1 MLLLKR
7 NYFYIVPICC
17 HILLLESPCPLVR
30 SSFVRPSVTFFTPSI
45 NTHNRLMCEVT
56 DKVTDEVADEVAD
69 EVTDEVAIEVTDEVA
84 DEVTDMVPV
93 SVVRDGGSGGSGGL

>member
-1 MLLLKR
+1 MLSYPTPRIALS
-7 NYFYIVPICC
+7 VG
-17 HILLLESPCPLVR
+17 
-30 SSFVRPSVTFFTPSI
+30 SFVVRPSLRLFFTPSI

-84 DEVTDMVPV
+84 NEVTDMVPV
-93 SVVRDGGSGGSGGL
+93 SVVRDGGSGGSGGLGSVGPGVRAA